1 MKDIL
6 KSTSVLLIIALVAGF
21 LLGFFNNLTKEPIAQ
36 RNDIAKEESLKEVID
51 ENYAINMDK
60 LLAEEV
66 DSEYEGV
73 TINEAYPYVDEY
85 GEFKGIVALVT
96 TTEGYKDDIQLSV
109 GIEMVSKS
117 TKNGEICGIDFL
129 SINETPGLGMNVKDE
144 EYIGQYIGKQVELIV
159 SKNAVSDNQIDTV
172 SGATITSEAVTDAV
186 NAVLSFYNSYLGV
199 EVEQ

>member
-1 MKDIL
+1 MKDII
-6 KSTSVLLIIALVAGF
+6 KSTSVLLIIALIAGF
-21 LLGFFNNLTKEPIAQ
+21 LLGFFNNLTKEPIAV
-36 RNDIAKEESLKEVID
+36 RNEMAKEESLIKVID
-51 ENYAINMDK
+51 EENTINMEK
-60 LLAEEV
+60 LIAEDV
-66 DSEYEGV
+66 VSEYEGV
-73 TINEAYPYVDEY
+73 TINEAYPYVDKY

-117 TKNGEICGIDFL
+117 TKHGAISGIDFL

-144 EYIGQYIGKQVELIV
+144 DYIAQYLGKHVELVV

-186 NAVLSFYNSYLGV
+186 NAVLAFYNSYLGV
-199 EVEQ
+199 EVE